1 MLKRVVVTGMGLITP
16 IGNCVE
22 DFWKGIHEKK
32 VGIDF
37 IQNFDTTD
45 YKAKVAA
52 EIRDFNAKDF
62 ISAKESKRMDRFS
75 QMAVSASVQAFRDSG
90 LKTQQEDKYRL
101 GVCVGSGVGSLEGI
115 EREHIKLLNGGPKKV
130 HPLSAPKVLGN
141 MAAANIAIA
150 LGFQGK
156 CLDVVTAC
164 ATGTNSIGEAYR
176 SIRYGEMDVMA
187 AGGTDSSI
195 SPFGVATFM
204 QLTALT
210 ESTDPM
216 KASRPFDKNR
226 DGFVTGEGA
235 GVLILEELEH
245 ALKRDAVI
253 YGEVIGYGSTCD
265 ASHVTTPL
273 EDGSGMAKAMELAMT
288 EAGITPEQ
296 IDYINAH
303 GTSTVYNDWY
313 ETVAIKKAMGQA
325 AKKVKIN
332 STKSMIGH
340 LFGAGGAVELI
351 TCLKSIGEGYI
362 HPTVGLEED
371 DPNCD
376 LDYTKGEGVYMPVH
390 IAMSNSLGFG
400 GHNGAVIVKEY
411 KG

>member
-1 MLKRVVVTGMGLITP
+1 MKRVVVTGMGLITP
-16 IGNCVE
+16 IGNSVE

-52 EIRDFNAKDF
+52 EIRDFDAKDF
-62 ISAKESKRMDRFS
+62 IGAKESKRMDRFS
-75 QMAVSASVQAFRDSG
+75 QMAVSAALQAFRDSG
-90 LKTQQEDKYRL
+90 LQPEQEDRYRL

-115 EREHIKLLNGGPKKV
+115 EREHIKLQKGGPKKV

-156 CLDVVTAC
+156 CLDIVTAC

-216 KASRPFDKNR
+216 TASRPFDKNR

-265 ASHVTTPL
+265 ANHVTTPL
-273 EDGSGMAKAMELAMT
+273 EDGSGMAKAIELAMK
-288 EAGITPEQ
+288 EAGIEPKQ

-313 ETVAIKKAMGQA
+313 ETKAIKKAMGQA
-325 AKKVKIN
+325 AKEVKIN

-351 TCLKSIGEGYI
+351 TCLKSIEEGYI
-362 HPTVGLEED
+362 HPTVGLMED

-400 GHNGAVIVKEY
+400 GHNAAVIVKEY

>member
-1 MLKRVVVTGMGLITP
+1 MKRVVVTGMGLITP
-16 IGNCVE
+16 IGNSVE

-52 EIRDFNAKDF
+52 EIRDFNPKDF
-62 ISAKESKRMDRFS
+62 ISVKESKRMDRFT
-75 QMAVSASVQAFRDSG
+75 QMAVSAALQAFRDSR
-90 LKTQQEDKYRL
+90 LVTEQEDKYRL

-115 EREHIKLLNGGPKKV
+115 EREHIKLLGGGPRKV

-195 SPFGVATFM
+195 SPFGVATFL

-216 KASRPFDKNR
+216 NASRPFDKNR

-253 YGEVIGYGSTCD
+253 YGEIIGYGSTCD

-273 EDGSGMAKAMELAMT
+273 EDGSGMAKAMEFAMR
-288 EAGITPEQ
+288 EANIVPEQ

-303 GTSTVYNDWY
+303 GTSTTYNDWY

-325 AKKVKIN
+325 AYKVKIN

-340 LFGAGGAVELI
+340 LFGAGGGVELI
-351 TCLKSIGEGYI
+351 TCLKSIEEGYI
-362 HPTVGLEED
+362 HPTVGLKED

-400 GHNGAVIVKEY
+400 GHNGALIVREY